1 MFKQWLSPS
10 ISGLVVSGLAVTV
23 PMVSYA
29 QSSLTQMFPILQGI
43 SLTSQQTTQIEALR
57 DQMLPQLFQ
66 VLTPVQKTQLQ
77 AELATGKGLRA
88 SVLLLNLSMPQ
99 RLKMMPLLQGMQSQV
114 TQILTPAQ
122 QQQARQNLRALQQQ
136 GR

>member
-10 ISGLVVSGLAVTV
+10 ISGLVVSGLTVTI

-29 QSSLTQMFPILQGI
+29 QSSLTQLFPVLQGI
-43 SLTSQQTTQIEALR
+43 SLTPQQTTQIEALR

-66 VLTPVQKTQLQ
+66 LLTPTQKTQLQ

-88 SVLLLNLSMPQ
+88 SVLSLNPSMPQ

-114 TQILTPAQ
+114 NQILTPAQ
-122 QQQARQNLRALQQQ
+122 QQQARQNLRTLQQQ

>member
-23 PMVSYA
+23 PMVIYA

-43 SLTSQQTTQIEALR
+43 SLTPQQTTQIEALR

-66 VLTPVQKTQLQ
+66 LLTPVQKTQLQ

-88 SVLLLNLSMPQ
+88 SVLSLNLSMPQ

>member
-10 ISGLVVSGLAVTV
+10 ISGLAVTV

-43 SLTSQQTTQIEALR
+43 SLTPQQTTQIEALR

-66 VLTPVQKTQLQ
+66 LLTPVQKTQLQ

-88 SVLLLNLSMPQ
+88 SVLSLNLSMPQ

>member
-10 ISGLVVSGLAVTV
+10 ISGLVVSGLAVTI

-29 QSSLTQMFPILQGI
+29 QSSLTQLFPVLQGI
-43 SLTSQQTTQIEALR
+43 SLTPQQTTQIEALR

-66 VLTPVQKTQLQ
+66 LLTPTQKTQLQ

-88 SVLLLNLSMPQ
+88 SVLSLNLSMPQ

-122 QQQARQNLRALQQQ
+122 QQQARQNLRTLQQQ